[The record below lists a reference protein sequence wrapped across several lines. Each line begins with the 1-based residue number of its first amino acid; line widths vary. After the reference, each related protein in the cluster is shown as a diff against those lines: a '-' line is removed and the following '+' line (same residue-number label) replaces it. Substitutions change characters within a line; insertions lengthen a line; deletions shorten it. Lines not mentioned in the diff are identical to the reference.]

1 MEYIETQV
9 KDAVACCYIN
19 RNEVKNALNR
29 TIIDELGAKIG
40 SLCKDNGVRA
50 LIMIFIER
58 IWEKNYDL
66 WYNPIHFQRMTIQDM
81 LHCSAAVTPDKVA
94 TDFYGTKITYYG
106 LRKMSITFAQSLV
119 NIGIKNVIES
129 R

>member
-50 LIMIFIER
+50 LIMIFMER

-81 LHCSAAVTPDKVA
+81 LHCSAAVTPDK
-94 TDFYGTKITYYG
+94 
-106 LRKMSITFAQSLV
+106 
-119 NIGIKNVIES
+119 
-129 R
+129 

>member
-40 SLCKDNGVRA
+40 SLWG
-50 LIMIFIER
+50 
-58 IWEKNYDL
+58 
-66 WYNPIHFQRMTIQDM
+66 Q
-81 LHCSAAVTPDKVA
+81 SPDY
-94 TDFYGTKITYYG
+94 DFYGTYMGKE
-106 LRKMSITFAQSLV
+106 L
-119 NIGIKNVIES
+119 
-129 R
+129 